1 VRGVFLRLHNN
12 PGCSHVCR
20 HCWLQCHTMPA
31 RTHTAPRFRAVLAL
45 LGVLGLLTL
54 PGCST
59 IKFAYNNVDWLLLDK
74 ADHYFDLNS
83 EQEARARQLVAA
95 RMKVHRREELP
106 IYVATLKEV
115 RVMLA
120 DNLTAEEISML
131 TEQIPAVYR
140 RTMGDTIPGIVSLLV
155 DLDDAQIDHLQT
167 RFEERNRE
175 FEENFMPE
183 SVRVRRERRVERSI
197 AMVEF
202 FIGPLRPEQVELI
215 ALRRNAMPLTANDWL
230 AYHQSRQQQ
239 LLALLRNRASGAQL
253 QRLLF
258 AWWVE
263 LADQPPALA
272 RKMRLNT
279 QAWSQMMLALDASL
293 DERQRQNLLD
303 KLDQFIE
310 AFEELIS
317 EQATALGVDGF
328 ETSPLIQGVVSSRI
342 RLDVSQRPPP
352 RAWICA

>member
-1 VRGVFLRLHNN
+1 
-12 PGCSHVCR
+12 
-20 HCWLQCHTMPA
+20 
-31 RTHTAPRFRAVLAL
+31 
-45 LGVLGLLTL
+45 
-54 PGCST
+54 
-59 IKFAYNNVDWLLLDK
+59 
-74 ADHYFDLNS
+74 
-83 EQEARARQLVAA
+83 
-95 RMKVHRREELP
+95 
-106 IYVATLKEV
+106 
-115 RVMLA
+115 
-120 DNLTAEEISML
+120 
-131 TEQIPAVYR
+131 
-140 RTMGDTIPGIVSLLV
+140 
-155 DLDDAQIDHLQT
+155 
-167 RFEERNRE
+167 
-175 FEENFMPE
+175 MPE

-239 LLALLRNRASGAQL
+239 LLALLRNRASATQL
-253 QRLLF
+253 QRFLF

-303 KLDQFIE
+303 KLDQFIG

-317 EQATALGVDGF
+317 EQATALGMDGF
-328 ETSPLIQGVVSSRI
+328 ETSPLIQGVVNSRI